1 MHSDEAKASRYT
13 DTFGRHEADLSSDG
27 RPWRLVRDVGVGSF
41 DEPQDETTRHDA
53 ERVEHL
59 SARRADELRRAES
72 VASGE
77 PFDNAVTSSSAF
89 GGSAKP
95 TRTGEMRVILLR

>member
-41 DEPQDETTRHDA
+41 DEPQ
-53 ERVEHL
+53 
-59 SARRADELRRAES
+59 
-72 VASGE
+72 
-77 PFDNAVTSSSAF
+77 
-89 GGSAKP
+89 
-95 TRTGEMRVILLR
+95 EMRVIAGTDVMLRR